1 VSAKAL
7 RAEQLSREYK
17 VNSVPTVIVDG
28 KYIAMG
34 KTHEET
40 LKIARQLVDKAA
52 AEKKVAQR

>member
-1 VSAKAL
+1 M

-17 VNSVPTVIVDG
+17 VNSVPTVVVDG
-28 KYIAMG
+28 KYVAMG

>member
-1 VSAKAL
+1 LPNPRGILKRPGK
-7 RAEQLSREYK
+7 RAAAEFQL
-17 VNSVPTVIVDG
+17 DG